1 MKVKKYQLILCLWVI
16 ITGGIVF
23 VFFREKLEKN
33 PNALKFE
40 DHQFNDSIN
49 DTAINYNYYFKIGNK
64 NYYQNTDTMFV
75 YYPKNIKEINTL
87 MGDFGNPKDFINQQ
101 VMWRNV
107 LPPFRLIKEEKSDTL
122 IIIKEGKRYI
132 FTREKLNE

>member
-16 ITGGIVF
+16 IAGSIVF
-23 VFFREKLEKN
+23 VFFREKFEKN

-40 DHQFNDSIN
+40 NHQFNDSIN

-75 YYPKNIKEINTL
+75 FYPKNEKEVRVLIENYRNAEEL
-87 MGDFGNPKDFINQQ
+87 IDEQIL
-101 VMWRNV
+101 WRRIT
-107 LPPFRLIKEEKSDTL
+107 PPFRLIKERKSDTL

-132 FTREKLNE
+132 FTREKIK

>member
-40 DHQFNDSIN
+40 NHQFNDSIKEN
-49 DTAINYNYYFKIGNK
+49 MVIDYYFKIGNK
-64 NYYQNTDTMFV
+64 TYYQNTDTMFV
-75 YYPKNIKEINTL
+75 YYPKNEKEVRALIENYRNAEEL
-87 MGDFGNPKDFINQQ
+87 IDEQIL
-101 VMWRNV
+101 WRRIT
-107 LPPFRLIKEEKSDTL
+107 PPFRLIKERKSDTL

-132 FTREKLNE
+132 FTREKIK

>member
-16 ITGGIVF
+16 IAGSIVF
-23 VFFREKLEKN
+23 VFFREKFEKN

-40 DHQFNDSIN
+40 NHQFNDSIN

-101 VMWRNV
+101 ILWRRIT
-107 LPPFRLIKEEKSDTL
+107 PPFRLIKERKSDTL
-122 IIIKEGKRYI
+122 IIIKKGRDI
-132 FTREKLNE
+132 FLQEKN

>member
-16 ITGGIVF
+16 IAGGIVF

-40 DHQFNDSIN
+40 DHQFNDSIKEN
-49 DTAINYNYYFKIGNK
+49 MVIGYYFEIENK
-64 NYYQNTDTMFV
+64 TYYQNTDTMFV

-87 MGDFGNPKDFINQQ
+87 MGDFGNPKDFINQK
-101 VMWRNV
+101 VMWRDV
-107 LPPFRLIKEEKSDTL
+107 LPPFRLIKEEKEDTL

-132 FTREKLNE
+132 FTREKIK

>member
-40 DHQFNDSIN
+40 NHQFNDSIKEN
-49 DTAINYNYYFKIGNK
+49 MVIDYYFKIGNK
-64 NYYQNTDTMFV
+64 TYYQNTDTMFV

-87 MGDFGNPKDFINQQ
+87 MGDFGNPKDFINQK
-101 VMWRNV
+101 VMWRDV
-107 LPPFRLIKEEKSDTL
+107 LPPFRLIKEEKEDTL

-132 FTREKLNE
+132 FTREKIK

>member
-16 ITGGIVF
+16 IVGSIVF
-23 VFFREKLEKN
+23 VFFREKFEKN

-40 DHQFNDSIN
+40 NHQFNDSIN

-87 MGDFGNPKDFINQQ
+87 MVDLRTNRGNGIHIFKFTQKINLHHG
-101 VMWRNV
+101 N
-107 LPPFRLIKEEKSDTL
+107 EKNYKNKSCYHSL
-122 IIIKEGKRYI
+122 YGI
-132 FTREKLNE
+132 

>member
-1 MKVKKYQLILCLWVI
+1 MGYYSRKYCFCIFPRKI
-16 ITGGIVF
+16 
-23 VFFREKLEKN
+23 RKN

-49 DTAINYNYYFKIGNK
+49 DTAINHNYYFKIENK

-132 FTREKLNE
+132 FTREKIK

>member
-40 DHQFNDSIN
+40 DHQFNDSIKE
-49 DTAINYNYYFKIGNK
+49 DMVIGYYFKIGNK
-64 NYYQNTDTMFV
+64 TYYQNTDTMFV
-75 YYPKNIKEINTL
+75 YYPKNEKEVRALIENYRNAEEL
-87 MGDFGNPKDFINQQ
+87 IDKQIL
-101 VMWRNV
+101 WRDV
-107 LPPFRLIKEEKSDTL
+107 LPPFRLIKEEKGDTL
-122 IIIKEGKRYI
+122 VIIKKGKRYI
-132 FTREKLNE
+132 FTREKIK

>member
-1 MKVKKYQLILCLWVI
+1 MGYYSRRYCFCIFPRKI
-16 ITGGIVF
+16 
-23 VFFREKLEKN
+23 RKN

-49 DTAINYNYYFKIGNK
+49 DTAINHNYYFKIGNK

-132 FTREKLNE
+132 FTREKIK

>member
-40 DHQFNDSIN
+40 NHQFNDSIKEN
-49 DTAINYNYYFKIGNK
+49 MVIDYYFKIGNK
-64 NYYQNTDTMFV
+64 TYYQNTDTMFV
-75 YYPKNIKEINTL
+75 YYPNNIKEINTL
-87 MGDFGNPKDFINQQ
+87 MGDFGNPKDFINQK
-101 VMWRNV
+101 VMWRDV
-107 LPPFRLIKEEKSDTL
+107 LPPFRLIKEEKEDTL

-132 FTREKLNE
+132 FTREKIK

>member
-40 DHQFNDSIN
+40 DHQFNDSIERR
-49 DTAINYNYYFKIGNK
+49 Y
-64 NYYQNTDTMFV
+64 
-75 YYPKNIKEINTL
+75 
-87 MGDFGNPKDFINQQ
+87 GDWLLF
-101 VMWRNV
+101 
-107 LPPFRLIKEEKSDTL
+107 
-122 IIIKEGKRYI
+122 
-132 FTREKLNE
+132 

>member
-16 ITGGIVF
+16 IAGSIVF
-23 VFFREKLEKN
+23 VFFREKFEKN

-40 DHQFNDSIN
+40 NHQFNDSIN

-87 MGDFGNPKDFINQQ
+87 MGDFGNPKDFINQK
-101 VMWRNV
+101 VMWRDV
-107 LPPFRLIKEEKSDTL
+107 LPPFRLIKEEKENTL
-122 IIIKEGKRYI
+122 IIIKKRKRYI

>member
-16 ITGGIVF
+16 IAGGIVF

-40 DHQFNDSIN
+40 NHQFNDSIKEN
-49 DTAINYNYYFKIGNK
+49 
-64 NYYQNTDTMFV
+64 MVV
-75 YYPKNIKEINTL
+75 YYPKNEKEVRALIENYRNTEEL
-87 MGDFGNPKDFINQQ
+87 IDEQIL
-101 VMWRNV
+101 WRRIT
-107 LPPFRLIKEEKSDTL
+107 PPFRLIKERKSDTL

-132 FTREKLNE
+132 FTREKIK

>member
-16 ITGGIVF
+16 IAGGIVF
-23 VFFREKLEKN
+23 VFFREKFEKN

-40 DHQFNDSIN
+40 NHQFNDSIKEN
-49 DTAINYNYYFKIGNK
+49 MVIDYYFKIGNK
-64 NYYQNTDTMFV
+64 TYYQNTDTMFV

-87 MGDFGNPKDFINQQ
+87 MGDFGNPKDFINQK
-101 VMWRNV
+101 VMWRDV
-107 LPPFRLIKEEKSDTL
+107 LPPFRLIKEEKEDTL

-132 FTREKLNE
+132 FTREKIK

>member
-1 MKVKKYQLILCLWVI
+1 MKVKKYQLILCLCVI

-40 DHQFNDSIN
+40 DHQFNDSIKE
-49 DTAINYNYYFKIGNK
+49 DMVIGYYFEIENK
-64 NYYQNTDTMFV
+64 TYYQNTDTMFV

-107 LPPFRLIKEEKSDTL
+107 LHPFRLIKERKSDTL

-132 FTREKLNE
+132 FTREKIK

>member
-49 DTAINYNYYFKIGNK
+49 DTPINHNYYFKIGNK

-75 YYPKNIKEINTL
+75 FYPKNEKEVRALIENYRNAEEL
-87 MGDFGNPKDFINQQ
+87 IDEQIL
-101 VMWRNV
+101 WRRIT
-107 LPPFRLIKEEKSDTL
+107 PPFRLIKERKSDTL
-122 IIIKEGKRYI
+122 IIIKKGKRYI
-132 FTREKLNE
+132 FTREKFK

>member
-40 DHQFNDSIN
+40 DHQFNDSIKE
-49 DTAINYNYYFKIGNK
+49 DMVIGYYFKIENK
-64 NYYQNTDTMFV
+64 TYYQNTDTMFV
-75 YYPKNIKEINTL
+75 YYPKNEKEINTL

-107 LPPFRLIKEEKSDTL
+107 LPPFRLIKEEKGDTL
-122 IIIKEGKRYI
+122 IIVKEGKRYI
-132 FTREKLNE
+132 FTREKFK

>member
-16 ITGGIVF
+16 IAGGIVF

-40 DHQFNDSIN
+40 NHQFNDSIKEN
-49 DTAINYNYYFKIGNK
+49 MVIDYYFKIGNK
-64 NYYQNTDTMFV
+64 TYYQNTDTMFV

-87 MGDFGNPKDFINQQ
+87 MGDFGNPKDFINQK
-101 VMWRNV
+101 VMWRDV
-107 LPPFRLIKEEKSDTL
+107 LPPFRLIKEEKEDTL

-132 FTREKLNE
+132 FTREKIK

>member
-16 ITGGIVF
+16 IAGSIVF
-23 VFFREKLEKN
+23 VFFREKLENN

-49 DTAINYNYYFKIGNK
+49 DTAINHNYYFKIGNK
-64 NYYQNTDTMFV
+64 IYYQNLDTMFV
-75 YYPKNIKEINTL
+75 YYPKNIKEVKTL
-87 MGDFGNPKDFINQQ
+87 MGDFWNPKDFINQE
-101 VMWRNV
+101 VRWRDV

-122 IIIKEGKRYI
+122 IIIKKRKRYI

>member
-16 ITGGIVF
+16 IAGGIVF

-87 MGDFGNPKDFINQQ
+87 MGDLRTNLGIGSHIFKLKQKINLHHGN
-101 VMWRNV
+101 
-107 LPPFRLIKEEKSDTL
+107 EENYTNKFSYYSL
-122 IIIKEGKRYI
+122 YSI
-132 FTREKLNE
+132 

>member
-1 MKVKKYQLILCLWVI
+1 MGYYSRKYCFCIFPRKI
-16 ITGGIVF
+16 
-23 VFFREKLEKN
+23 RKN

-49 DTAINYNYYFKIGNK
+49 DTAINHNYYFKIGNK

-132 FTREKLNE
+132 FTREKIK

>member
-40 DHQFNDSIN
+40 DYQFNDSIN
-49 DTAINYNYYFKIGNK
+49 DTAINHNYYFKIGNK

-75 YYPKNIKEINTL
+75 FYPKNEKEVRALIENDRNAEEL
-87 MGDFGNPKDFINQQ
+87 IDKQR
-101 VMWRNV
+101 VWRDV
-107 LPPFRLIKEEKSDTL
+107 LPPFRLIKEEKGDTL
-122 IIIKEGKRYI
+122 IIVKEGKRYI

>member
-16 ITGGIVF
+16 IAGGIVF

-33 PNALKFE
+33 PHALKFE
-40 DHQFNDSIN
+40 NHEFNDSIKEN
-49 DTAINYNYYFKIGNK
+49 MVIDYYFKIGNK
-64 NYYQNTDTMFV
+64 TYYQNTDTMFV

-87 MGDFGNPKDFINQQ
+87 MGDFGNPKDFINQK
-101 VMWRNV
+101 VMWRDV
-107 LPPFRLIKEEKSDTL
+107 LPPFRLIKEEKEDTL

-132 FTREKLNE
+132 FTREKIK

>member
-16 ITGGIVF
+16 IAGSIVF

-40 DHQFNDSIN
+40 NHQFNDSIN

-64 NYYQNTDTMFV
+64 IYYQNTDTMFV

-101 VMWRNV
+101 ILWRRIT
-107 LPPFRLIKEEKSDTL
+107 PPFRLIKERK
-122 IIIKEGKRYI
+122 K
-132 FTREKLNE
+132 

>member
-40 DHQFNDSIN
+40 NHQFNDSIKEN
-49 DTAINYNYYFKIGNK
+49 MVIDYYFKIGNK
-64 NYYQNTDTMFV
+64 TYYQNTDTMFV

-87 MGDFGNPKDFINQQ
+87 MGDFGNPKDFINQK
-101 VMWRNV
+101 VMWRDV
-107 LPPFRLIKEEKSDTL
+107 LPPFRLIKEEKEDTL
-122 IIIKEGKRYI
+122 IIIKKGKRYI
-132 FTREKLNE
+132 FTREKIK

>member
-16 ITGGIVF
+16 IAGGIVF

-33 PNALKFE
+33 SNALKFE
-40 DHQFNDSIN
+40 DHQFNDSIKEN
-49 DTAINYNYYFKIGNK
+49 MEIGYYFKIENK
-64 NYYQNTDTMFV
+64 TYYQNTDTMFV
-75 YYPKNIKEINTL
+75 FYPKNEKEVRALIENYRNAEEL
-87 MGDFGNPKDFINQQ
+87 IDEQIL
-101 VMWRNV
+101 WRNV

-122 IIIKEGKRYI
+122 IIIKKRKRYI

>member
-1 MKVKKYQLILCLWVI
+1 MGYYSRKYCFCIFPRKI
-16 ITGGIVF
+16 
-23 VFFREKLEKN
+23 RKN

-49 DTAINYNYYFKIGNK
+49 DTAINHNYYFKIGNK